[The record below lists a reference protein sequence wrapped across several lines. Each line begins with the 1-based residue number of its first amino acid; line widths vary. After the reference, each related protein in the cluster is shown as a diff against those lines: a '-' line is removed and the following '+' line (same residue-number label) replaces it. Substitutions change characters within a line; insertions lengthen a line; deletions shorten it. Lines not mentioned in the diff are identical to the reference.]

1 MKTGTVFRVL
11 VAGGLALS
19 MAACE
24 TFTSD
29 SEPANL
35 TTAAVAEV
43 SPADFRLAAGDKLR
57 ITVFGEDKLT
67 GEYDI
72 DVGGYVSMP
81 LAGSVKATGLSKVE
95 LERALASKLRGDY
108 LRDPK
113 VTVEVATFRPFYIL
127 GEVEKPGEYPY
138 KSGLNVMSAMAV
150 AGGPTYRASNSKILI
165 QRGGVGAFQEVSLSP
180 TVQIYP
186 GDLVRVP
193 ERFF

>member
-35 TTAAVAEV
+35 ATTAAVAAV
-43 SPADFRLAAGDKLR
+43 NPMDFRLAAGDKLR

-95 LERALASKLRGDY
+95 LERALASKLRGDF

-127 GEVEKPGEYPY
+127 GEVEKPGEYP
-138 KSGLNVMSAMAV
+138 
-150 AGGPTYRASNSKILI
+150 
-165 QRGGVGAFQEVSLSP
+165 
-180 TVQIYP
+180 
-186 GDLVRVP
+186 
-193 ERFF
+193 